1 MYRALDMFGG
11 CGGSSQGAAAAG
23 FEVTAAVDA
32 DSLACH
38 TFKYN
43 FPRAKVYNK
52 RLEDLDPEEVQ
63 RSIGSV
69 DLIMASPECT
79 NHSCAKGSAP
89 RCERS
94 RGTALQVL
102 RYCKVL
108 RPRWV
113 VIENV
118 PQMQTWNG
126 YESLR
131 EGLSAQGYR
140 FSEHLLDA
148 ANFGVP
154 QRRRRLFVTAVH
166 GGEPPSVIQAS
177 GAQVSARNILDQF
190 DAWKTSLLRI
200 EKRAKATLAR
210 ADRAIDA
217 LGSDKPFLIVYYG
230 SDGAGG
236 WQSLD
241 VPLRTITTLDRF
253 AYVKPVNGVHRM
265 RMLQVPELMRAMG
278 FAGDFELPQGS
289 RRDRIRLT
297 GNAVCP
303 PVMTAILRMLVVG
316 AHENNQSTAKPKLS
330 KRRGRQLAA

>member
-1 MYRALDMFGG
+1 MYRVLDMFGG

-23 FEVTAAVDA
+23 FAVAAAVDA
-32 DSLACH
+32 DSLACR
-38 TFKYN
+38 TFKHN
-43 FPRAKVYNK
+43 FPRAKIYNK
-52 RLEDLDPEEVQ
+52 LLEDLDPEEVQ
-63 RSIGSV
+63 RATGSI

-89 RCERS
+89 RCEKS

-102 RYCKVL
+102 RYSKVL

-118 PQMQTWNG
+118 PQMQTWTG
-126 YESLR
+126 YESLM
-131 EGLSAQGYR
+131 EELSGQGYR

-148 ANFGVP
+148 ANFTVP
-154 QRRRRLFVTAVH
+154 QRRRRLFVTAVRE
-166 GGEPPSVIQAS
+166 GEPPPLIRGSMK
-177 GAQVSARNILDQF
+177 QVPARDILDPF
-190 DAWKTSLLRI
+190 DAWKTSLLRKN
-200 EKRAKATLAR
+200 KRAKATLAR

-217 LGSDKPFLIVYYG
+217 LGPNIPFLIVYYG

-253 AYVKPVNGVHRM
+253 AYVKPVKGVHRM

-278 FAGDFELPQGS
+278 FSGNFVLPYGT

-303 PVMTAILRMLVVG
+303 PVMTAILRTLVQ
-316 AHENNQSTAKPKLS
+316 AYEKNHSTAKSGLGIQ
-330 KRRGRQLAA
+330 RGRQLVA

>member
-1 MYRALDMFGG
+1 MYRVLDMFGG

-23 FEVTAAVDA
+23 FTVTAAVDA
-32 DSLACH
+32 DSLACR
-38 TFKYN
+38 TFKHN

-52 RLEDLDPEEVQ
+52 RLEDLSPEEVQ
-63 RSIGSV
+63 RATGLI

-79 NHSCAKGSAP
+79 NHSCAKGAAP

-118 PQMQTWNG
+118 PQMQTWTG
-126 YESLR
+126 YESLM
-131 EGLSAQGYR
+131 EKLSAQGYR

-148 ANFGVP
+148 ANFTVP
-154 QRRRRLFVTAVH
+154 QRRRRLFVTAVRE
-166 GGEPPSVIQAS
+166 GEPPPLIRGSTR
-177 GAQVSARNILDQF
+177 QVPVRYILDPF
-190 DAWKTSLLRI
+190 DAWKTSLLRTN
-200 EKRAKATLAR
+200 KRAKATLAR

-217 LGSDKPFLIVYYG
+217 LGPDKPFLIVYYG

-253 AYVKPVNGVHRM
+253 AYVKPVKGVHRM

-278 FAGDFELPQGS
+278 FSGNFDLPYGT

-303 PVMTAILRMLVVG
+303 PVMTAILRTLVQ
-316 AHENNQSTAKPKLS
+316 AHEKNHSIAKSGLGR
-330 KRRGRQLAA
+330 RRGRQLVA